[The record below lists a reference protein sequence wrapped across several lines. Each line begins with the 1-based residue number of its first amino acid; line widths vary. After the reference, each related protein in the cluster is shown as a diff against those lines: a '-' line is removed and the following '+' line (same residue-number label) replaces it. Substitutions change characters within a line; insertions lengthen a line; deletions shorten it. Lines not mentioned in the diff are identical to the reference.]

1 MAGFKTN
8 RIASELQKE
17 LSSLVRTLKDPRIS
31 QLLSIVKVDVSG
43 DLSVAKIYVSA
54 IEGVEASKKS
64 VKGLESAS
72 GYLKREISS
81 KLKLR
86 KMPEFK
92 FIADDSISHSAHI
105 ADIISTFEYKNQEED
120 INEE

>member
-17 LSSLVRTLKDPRIS
+17 LSSLVRGLKDPRIS

-54 IEGVEASKKS
+54 IEGPEASKKS
-64 VKGLESAS
+64 VKGLESAA
-72 GYLKREISS
+72 GFLKREISGR
-81 KLKLR
+81 LKLR

-105 ADIISTFEYKNQEED
+105 ADIISTFEYKNQDPEE
-120 INEE
+120 N